1 MHYCKSSTNRARAS
15 IVANAVKQGYWY
27 DPLLDLNN
35 DGFVDEADVH
45 IVNANKGTIL
55 EDITDGIDTDLNII
69 WGTTDQFSI
78 FGVH

>member
-35 DGFVDEADVH
+35 DGFVDEADIH
-45 IVNANKGTIL
+45 IVDAIK
-55 EDITDGIDTDLNII
+55 ER
-69 WGTTDQFSI
+69 S
-78 FGVH
+78 